1 MNKSELS
8 AWKQFEQT
16 GSIKAYL
23 DYKAQEKNELN
34 FEAGEDFGV
43 NKNGRDSDKRD
54 KIR

>member
-1 MNKSELS
+1 MNKTEAS

-23 DYKAQEKNELN
+23 DYKTQTKNDFN

-43 NKNGRDSDKRD
+43 NKDVRSSDKRN
-54 KIR
+54 